1 MSGVYA
7 ERLDRIQRG
16 AQLSR
21 EAVARIVGASAR
33 TVARWASG
41 ANVPRG
47 VSRDRLL
54 QLAAVTQQLS
64 KVMTPDAASA
74 WLYEP
79 NPMLGNQRP
88 IDLVGQ
94 GRYSEV
100 FDLID
105 AISDGVFV

>member
-1 MSGVYA
+1 
-7 ERLDRIQRG
+7 
-16 AQLSR
+16 
-21 EAVARIVGASAR
+21 
-33 TVARWASG
+33 
-41 ANVPRG
+41 
-47 VSRDRLL
+47 
-54 QLAAVTQQLS
+54 
-64 KVMTPDAASA
+64 MTPDAASA